1 MDDLRMGNFIV
12 GCVSTRRVFFWGFDR
27 LVFRDYADLAIS
39 QQAGIPVV
47 PLNIVA
53 NTPWGD
59 AILTSPLS
67 GKGSMGP
74 SQ

>member
-12 GCVSTRRVFFWGFDR
+12 GCVFETRRVFSEALTAWS
-27 LVFRDYADLAIS
+27 LEYADLAIS

-53 NTPWGD
+53 NTP
-59 AILTSPLS
+59 
-67 GKGSMGP
+67 
-74 SQ
+74 